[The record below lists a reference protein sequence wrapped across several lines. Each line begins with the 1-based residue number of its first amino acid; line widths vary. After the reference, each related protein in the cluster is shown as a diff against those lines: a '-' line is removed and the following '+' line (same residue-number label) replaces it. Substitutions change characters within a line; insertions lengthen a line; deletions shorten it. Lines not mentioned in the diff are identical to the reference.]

1 VGPPAGGRPA
11 VNLNPT
17 WEFVNQI
24 LEYWN
29 RKAEQ
34 MGTDPAATMKDV
46 ILRGME
52 IAVIGD
58 RLTADDDLLDVGAGN
73 GYAATHW
80 AARCRSVTALDYS
93 PGMVDAAKRAVAEA
107 GVANVQVRQG
117 NVLDL
122 SELAGR
128 FSAASAVRVL
138 INLPTEEEQ
147 YAGLGQLVSVLR
159 PGGRLFLVEGIQEPS
174 DALNAA
180 RVGVGLPPN
189 EIDWHNRLFARE
201 KVEAALSRECEI
213 EEKIDFGEYYFLS
226 RVVHPLLVAP
236 DEPKFR
242 GRMNEVAREVWESGI
257 LRGRFADLSR
267 LILYV
272 CRRRG

>member
-1 VGPPAGGRPA
+1 MSD
-11 VNLNPT
+11 
-17 WEFVNQI
+17 I

-29 RKAEQ
+29 QKAER

-46 ILRGME
+46 ILREME
-52 IAVIGD
+52 IRSIGD
-58 RLTADDDLLDVGAGN
+58 RLRQDDTLLDVGAGN
-73 GYAATHW
+73 GYAAVQW
-80 AARCRSVTALDYS
+80 SGRCRSVTALDYS
-93 PGMVDAAKRAVAEA
+93 PGMVQQATKAVADA
-107 GVANVQVRQG
+107 GVRNVEVRQG
-117 NVLDL
+117 NVLGL

-128 FSAASAVRVL
+128 YSAASAVRVL

-147 YAGLGQLVSVLR
+147 YAGVDQLVSVLA

-180 RVGVGLPPN
+180 RTGMGLPPN
-189 EIDWHNRLFARE
+189 EIDWHNRLFAQA
-201 KVEAALSRECEI
+201 KLEAALSRECDI
-213 EEKIDFGEYYFLS
+213 EERIDFGEYYFLS

-236 DEPKFR
+236 EEPSFR
-242 GRMNEVAREVWESGI
+242 GRMNEVARAVWESGI
-257 LRGRFADLSR
+257 LRGRFADISR